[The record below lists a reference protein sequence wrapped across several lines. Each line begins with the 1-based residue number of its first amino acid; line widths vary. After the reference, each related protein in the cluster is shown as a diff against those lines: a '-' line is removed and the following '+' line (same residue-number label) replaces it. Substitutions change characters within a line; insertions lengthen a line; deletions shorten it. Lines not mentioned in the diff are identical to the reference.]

1 MNPNADRFK
10 IDNFK
15 EILGQIERLNRPE
28 YIPELE
34 EVMIREIA
42 RLVEEGTEAARE
54 KLHKLEKMVDEEL
67 ELPSRNRLLIS
78 AFRNSIKGA
87 LSVAK
92 FCLL

>member
-1 MNPNADRFK
+1 MNPNADRFR

-15 EILGQIERLNRPE
+15 EVLDQIERLGRPE
-28 YIPELE
+28 YISELE
-34 EVMIREIA
+34 EVMIREIV

-67 ELPSRNRLLIS
+67 ELPSRNKLLIS
-78 AFRNSIKGA
+78 ALRNSIKGA